1 MQGPR
6 PLAESVDDYI
16 SQFPP
21 AVQSTLTEL
30 RTMIKSIAPEAVESI
45 TYAIPT
51 YKMNGQRMVYFAGFD
66 KHIGIYPLPDGSDAE
81 LQKAIAPY
89 VAGKGTLRFAL
100 DKPLPTELIKRVV
113 RSRLESCL

>member
-1 MQGPR
+1 MQGQR

-16 SQFPP
+16 SQYPP
-21 AVQSTLTEL
+21 AVQKTLNEL
-30 RTMIKSIAPEAVESI
+30 RALIKSIAPESVESV

-51 YKMNGQRMVYFAGFD
+51 YKVNGERMVYFAGFE
-66 KHIGIYPLPDGSDAE
+66 KHIGIYPLPDNPDAE
-81 LQKAIAPY
+81 LASDIAPF